1 MTDTSPTERPAR
13 TLGII
18 GAGHIGS
25 ALARAA
31 TRRGWTVVIS
41 NSRGPETLVD
51 LVDELGDRAR
61 AATAAEAAGASDL
74 VVVTVPL
81 RAVADL
87 PLAELAGRTVIDT
100 NNYYPQRD
108 GQVEALD
115 QQRTTS
121 SELLVALVPTARV
134 VKAFNHIEA
143 RKILDD
149 ASAPGTADRRA
160 LLVAGDDA
168 GARQRVAAFVDEI
181 GFDVVELASLAQ
193 TWRIEPGTPG
203 YGPRLTREGL
213 TAALADAVRPQ
224 PV

>member
-1 MTDTSPTERPAR
+1 MTQTSPTTGPAR
-13 TLGII
+13 TLGLI

-31 TRRGWTVVIS
+31 TRHGWTVVIS

-51 LVDELGDRAR
+51 LVAELGDRAR
-61 AATAAEAAGASDL
+61 AASAAEAAGASDL

-81 RAVADL
+81 RALADL

-100 NNYYPQRD
+100 NNYYPSRD
-108 GQVEALD
+108 GHVEALD

-121 SELLVALVPTARV
+121 SQLLADLVPTARV

-143 RKILDD
+143 RKIAED
-149 ASAPGTADRRA
+149 ASEPGSTERRA
-160 LLVAGDDA
+160 LLVAGDDVA
-168 GARQRVAAFVDEI
+168 ARQQVAAFVDEI
-181 GFDVVELASLAQ
+181 GFDVVELPALAE

-203 YGPRLTREGL
+203 YGPRLTRAGL
-213 TAALADAVRPQ
+213 TAALADAVRPE

>member
-1 MTDTSPTERPAR
+1 MDSPAR

-31 TRRGWTVVIS
+31 TRYGWTVVIS

-51 LVDELGDRAR
+51 LVAELGDQAR
-61 AATAAEAAGASDL
+61 AATAAEAAGSSDL

-81 RAVADL
+81 GALEDL

-108 GQVEALD
+108 GHIEALD
-115 QQRTTS
+115 QQETTS
-121 SELLVALVPTARV
+121 SQLLAELVPTARV

-143 RKILDD
+143 RKIIGD
-149 ASAPGTADRRA
+149 ASAPGTAERRA

-168 GARQRVAAFVDEI
+168 EARQRVAAFVDEI
-181 GFDVVELASLAQ
+181 GFDVVELASLAE

-213 TAALADAVRPQ
+213 SVALADAVRHE